1 MSHDSVETA
10 ASLKLKK
17 LEITFSAHHC
27 TVEDIGDADL
37 SAGRLN
43 QITQTFTIVVQS
55 IGGKIYSI
63 REKMRADREKP
74 ASQHDTSQPHS
85 PWLGTEMAYI
95 GKNFRGMGIF
105 KTRHK
110 ARRHQLEA

>member
-74 ASQHDTSQPHS
+74 ASQHDTSQS
-85 PWLGTEMAYI
+85 
-95 GKNFRGMGIF
+95 FCGMGIF

-110 ARRHQLEA
+110 ASRHQLEA